1 MFAAGIRRD
10 ARFAFS
16 RQDEGKHNFKV
27 VSVPLRSV
35 WDQKF
40 VALTGHYVGEDSFP
54 FLDECY
60 RRTLRAYST
69 NMQSP

>member
-1 MFAAGIRRD
+1 MPVLLFRGKTNANIISRAA
-10 ARFAFS
+10 
-16 RQDEGKHNFKV
+16 
-27 VSVPLRSV
+27 SVPLRSV

-40 VALTGHYVGEDSFP
+40 VALTSHYVGEDSFP